1 MSEIVSGLG
10 DKNTWKTACKVL
22 LAGVSSWACA
32 RCLNVD
38 AEVVAWVC
46 LFVLEFIALN
56 RLKPRNLATR
66 KPLLCVVLLFVFAF
80 AVSLI
85 LGDHIVV
92 PASGGY
98 SAHVDESYI
107 APYHLRDFALF
118 VMLLPGLFALF
129 AVPVQLL
136 QARRESRQKGILEP
150 CMDRLGTRWV
160 LLLSVIVFL
169 GWIPYMAIYW
179 PGFIFGDSLSSLSQA
194 MGWTAL
200 SNHFPVVYTIY
211 LKCWLKFAGILG
223 LGNTI
228 GVGMSSICQ
237 SVLMSL
243 GFGLLARWVVV
254 RGGVRPVAG
263 IAIALVFSLT
273 PYIATYGIALWK
285 DPLFSSAVL
294 VFSMCLADYAWS
306 RGEIAQR
313 KSWITLLL
321 ISSLVMVFFRNNG
334 VYILLGTLTLLAISL
349 IVKSRLRHA
358 KGSGRVIG
366 CMAAVL
372 LVFGIVTGPIYSFGG
387 VVPSEASES
396 VGIPLNQMARVVALD
411 GEMSESDRE
420 YMNSIYP
427 LEEYKSTYTPCCTDN
442 LKWAP
447 NFNNSALSE
456 GLWGHWVSMLI
467 RNPNAYF
474 QAWELQTYGFW
485 AVNPGNSDRLWS
497 GNISS
502 GVPRNVSAAYVDQ
515 LVPYGIEPNP
525 AALDESWNSMLPIDS
540 WSIPVSWLFWAVL
553 YLSICLFAEDK
564 GRWVFALIPSIIL
577 VATLVIAS
585 PIYYW
590 SRYGAALQFLIPMYA
605 LIFFLLFGK
614 KKSASR

>member
-1 MSEIVSGLG
+1 M
-10 DKNTWKTACKVL
+10 L

-38 AEVVAWVC
+38 AEVVVWVC
-46 LFVLEFIALN
+46 LFALEYIAFSRL
-56 RLKPRNLATR
+56 RLKKLVAK
-66 KPLLCVVLLFVFAF
+66 KPLLCALLLFIFAF
-80 AVSLI
+80 AVSMI

-98 SAHVDESYI
+98 NAHVDESYI

-129 AVPVQLL
+129 AAPVQFL
-136 QARRESRQKGILEP
+136 QARRESQRNGILEP
-150 CMDRLGTRWV
+150 RMDRLGARWV
-160 LLLSVIVFL
+160 LLLSAIVFL
-169 GWIPYMAIYW
+169 GWIPYMVIYW

-228 GVGMSSICQ
+228 GMGMSSICQ

-306 RGEIAQR
+306 RGGIAQR

-334 VYILLGTLTLLAISL
+334 VYILFGALVLLAIFL
-349 IVKSRLRHA
+349 IAKPRLRYA

-372 LVFGIVTGPIYSFGG
+372 LVFGIVTGPVYSFGG
-387 VVPSEASES
+387 VTPSEASES

-427 LEEYKSTYTPCCTDN
+427 LDEYKSTYTPCCTDN

-447 NFNNSALSE
+447 GFNNSALNE
-456 GLWGHWVSMLI
+456 GLWGHWASMLV
-467 RNPNAYF
+467 RNPNVYF

-485 AVNPGNSDRLWS
+485 AVNPDNSDHLWS
-497 GNISS
+497 WNVSA
-502 GVPRNVSAAYVDQ
+502 GVPRNANAAYVDQ
-515 LVPYGIEPNP
+515 LVPYGIESNP
-525 AALDESWNSMLPIDS
+525 AAINESWNSMLPMDS
-540 WSIPVSWLFWAVL
+540 WSVPISWLFWAVL
-553 YLSICLFAEDK
+553 YLSICLLAADK
-564 GRWVFALIPSIIL
+564 GRWVFALVPSVIL

-590 SRYGAALQFLIPMYA
+590 PRYGAALQFLIPVYVLM
-605 LIFFLLFGK
+605 FFLLFGK